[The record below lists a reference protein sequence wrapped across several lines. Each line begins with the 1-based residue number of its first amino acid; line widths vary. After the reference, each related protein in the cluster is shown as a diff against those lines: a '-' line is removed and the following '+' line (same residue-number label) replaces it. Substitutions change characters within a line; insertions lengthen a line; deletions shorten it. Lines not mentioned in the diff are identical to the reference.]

1 MEDGNRVLINNK
13 DKSLLYEKEIADE
26 NILKAAMEA
35 SPDDG
40 AALLLLGSFSKK
52 VFDKR
57 KPRPKD
63 IIRRKQQSASIPIQ
77 KQQTLR
83 SDAITEGSILPPEK
97 PAMVSS
103 TTVY

>member
-1 MEDGNRVLINNK
+1 MEDGNRVMINPK
-13 DKSLLYEKEIADE
+13 DKSVLYEKEIADE
-26 NILKAAMEA
+26 AILKAAMEA

-63 IIRRKQQSASIPIQ
+63 IIRK
-77 KQQTLR
+77 K
-83 SDAITEGSILPPEK
+83 K
-97 PAMVSS
+97 PYVP
-103 TTVY
+103 

>member
-1 MEDGNRVLINNK
+1 MEDGNKVLVHPK
-13 DKSLLYEKEIADE
+13 DKSILYEKEIADE
-26 NILKAAMEA
+26 AILKAAMET

-63 IIRRKQQSASIPIQ
+63 IINK
-77 KQQTLR
+77 K
-83 SDAITEGSILPPEK
+83 K
-97 PAMVSS
+97 PVPLHI
-103 TTVY
+103 